1 MTLETPDRHEITAK
15 LYASVLSD
23 VLDAVGLRNQALRP
37 FVRPLDDTLVLFGR
51 ARTGLYMNVYD
62 APEGEN
68 P

>member
-1 MTLETPDRHEITAK
+1 MKNEMPMPPDAVAK

-23 VLDAVGLRNQALRP
+23 VLDEVGLRNQAFRP